1 MCCGN
6 SRQNMGGTTI
16 RTRSTQGSGI
26 RPQAANSKT
35 ASMAPRSGPGNAMR
49 TPRFEYKGPSGISV
63 FSPVTGRRYQF
74 DHPGARLEADPRDR
88 ALLTAVPGLRQVL

>member
-6 SRQNMGGTTI
+6 TRQNMSGTTI
-16 RTRSTQGSGI
+16 RNRSTQGSGI
-26 RPQAANSKT
+26 RPQANST
-35 ASMAPRSGPGNAMR
+35 PHSMAPRPRPGNAMR
-49 TPRFEYKGPSGISV
+49 TPRFEYKGPTGINV
-63 FSPVTGRRYQF
+63 FSPVTGRGYRF